1 MIRRTL
7 ILTLTLTA
15 LTATLAQAAGGSA
28 YLASR
33 QTLSGGFA
41 EPGGSA
47 SVSLTECSV
56 LGLGGAGRSPATMR
70 RPGGKTPVA
79 FLAAHANAWHD
90 SYSLERGI
98 LAAVAL
104 GANPTRFAGRNLVT
118 ALRSKVNTTTGR
130 IGSYSNSTYWG
141 VLAFRAAGATLPSR
155 SLAYIRRQQRTGGGY
170 AYAPGAGADSN
181 DTAAA
186 VMALRSGGTPCN
198 VTAVAHAYDFMS
210 NLQRRDHGYALNAS
224 AGSDSQSTSWVIQSR
239 IKCGL
244 INTGALSYLAAR
256 KRSNGAY
263 EYRAG
268 LLQTP
273 AWVTAQVLPA
283 VNGKA
288 YPIR

>member
-1 MIRRTL
+1 MIRRAL
-7 ILTLTLTA
+7 ILALTLTSLTA
-15 LTATLAQAAGGSA
+15 AQAQATGGAG

-41 EPGGSA
+41 EPGGPA
-47 SVSLTECSV
+47 SVSLTEWAV
-56 LGLGGAGRSPATMR
+56 MGLKAASRSPATMR
-70 RPGGKTPVA
+70 RSGGRTPVG
-79 FLAAHANAWHD
+79 FLAGYAKSWHD
-90 SYSLERGI
+90 AYSLERGI

-104 GANPTRFAGRNLVT
+104 GTNPRTFAGRDLVR
-118 ALRSKVNTTTGR
+118 ALRSTVNATSGR

-141 VLAFRAAGATLPSR
+141 VLAFRAAGATPPSR
-155 SLAYIRRQQRTGGGY
+155 SLAYIRRQQGASGGY
-170 AYAPGAGADSN
+170 GYAPGAGADSN

-186 VMALRSGGTPCN
+186 VMALRSGGAPCN
-198 VTAVAHAYDFMS
+198 VTAVAHAYDFMHS
-210 NLQRRDHGYALNAS
+210 LQRSDRGYALNAS
-224 AGSDSQSTSWVIQSR
+224 AGSDSQSTSWVVQAR

-283 VNGKA
+283 VHGKA

>member
-7 ILTLTLTA
+7 ILTVSLLA
-15 LTATLAQAAGGSA
+15 LSGQLAQAAGGGD

-47 SVSLTECSV
+47 SVSLTEWAV
-56 LGLGGAGRSPATMR
+56 MGLAAADRNPAAMHRS
-70 RPGGKTPVA
+70 GGKTPTA
-79 FLAAHANAWHD
+79 FLAAHAKGWHD
-90 SYSLERGI
+90 AYSLERGI
-98 LAAVAL
+98 LAVVAL
-104 GANPTRFAGRNLVT
+104 GKNPASFAGRNLVR
-118 ALRSKVNTTTGR
+118 ALRSTVAANGR

-155 SLAYIRRQQRTGGGY
+155 SLAYIRSLQGTAGGY
-170 AYAPGAGADSN
+170 GYAPGTGADSN

-186 VMALRSGGTPCN
+186 VMALRAGGIPCAWK
-198 VTAVAHAYDFMS
+198 AVAQAYDYMHG
-210 NLQRRDHGYALNAS
+210 LQRSDLGYGLTAS
-224 AGSDSQSTSWVIQSR
+224 SGSDSQSTSWVIQAR

-244 INTGALSYLAAR
+244 VNTGALGYLADR
-256 KRSNGAY
+256 KRTNGSY

-268 LLQTP
+268 LVQTP

-283 VNGKA
+283 VNGRA

>member
-7 ILTLTLTA
+7 ILTVSLLA
-15 LTATLAQAAGGSA
+15 LSAQLAQAAGGGD

-47 SVSLTECSV
+47 SVSLTEWAV
-56 LGLGGAGRSPATMR
+56 MGLAATDRNPALMHRS
-70 RPGGKTPVA
+70 GGKTPTA
-79 FLAAHANAWHD
+79 FLAAHAKGWHD
-90 SYSLERGI
+90 AYSLERGI

-104 GANPTRFAGRNLVT
+104 GKNPASFAGRNLVR
-118 ALRSKVNTTTGR
+118 ALRSTVAPSGR
-130 IGSYSNSTYWG
+130 IGSFSNSTYWG

-155 SLAYIRRQQRTGGGY
+155 SLSYIRSLQGTAGGY
-170 AYAPGAGADSN
+170 SYAPGAGADSN

-186 VMALRSGGTPCN
+186 VMALRAGGIPCGWK
-198 VTAVAHAYDFMS
+198 AVAHAYDYMHS
-210 NLQRRDHGYALNAS
+210 LQRSDLGYGLNAS
-224 AGSDSQSTSWVIQSR
+224 SGSDSQSTSWVIQAR

-244 INTGALSYLAAR
+244 VNTGALGYLADR
-256 KRSNGAY
+256 KRTNGSY

-268 LLQTP
+268 LVQTP

-283 VNGKA
+283 VKGRA

>member
-7 ILTLTLTA
+7 ILTISLLAITSQF
-15 LTATLAQAAGGSA
+15 AQAAGGGD

-41 EPGGSA
+41 EPGGAA
-47 SVSLTECSV
+47 SVSLTEWAV
-56 LGLGGAGRSPATMR
+56 MGLAAADRNPATMHR
-70 RPGGKTPVA
+70 SGGKTPTA
-79 FLAAHANAWHD
+79 FLAAHAKGWHD
-90 SYSLERGI
+90 AFSLERGI
-98 LAAVAL
+98 LGVVAL
-104 GANPTRFAGRNLVT
+104 GKNPASFAGRNLVR
-118 ALRSKVNTTTGR
+118 ALRSTVAANGR
-130 IGSYSNSTYWG
+130 IGPYSNSTYWG

-155 SLAYIRRQQRTGGGY
+155 SLAYIRGLQGTAGGY
-170 AYAPGAGADSN
+170 GYAPGTGADSN

-186 VMALRSGGTPCN
+186 VMALRSGGVPCAWK
-198 VTAVAHAYDFMS
+198 AVAHAYDFMHG
-210 NLQRRDHGYALNAS
+210 LQRGDHGYALNAS

-244 INTGALSYLAAR
+244 VNTGALGYLADR
-256 KRSNGAY
+256 KRTNGSY

-268 LLQTP
+268 LVQTP

-283 VNGKA
+283 VNGRA

>member
-1 MIRRTL
+1 MIRRALILALTL
-7 ILTLTLTA
+7 ISLTTA
-15 LTATLAQAAGGSA
+15 LAQAAGGGD

-41 EPGGSA
+41 EAGGSA
-47 SVSLTECSV
+47 SVSLTEWSV
-56 LGLGGAGRSPATMR
+56 MGLQAAGRSPATMH

-79 FLAAHANAWHD
+79 FLAAQAKNWHD

-118 ALRSKVNTTTGR
+118 ALRSTVNAATGR
-130 IGSYSNSTYWG
+130 IGSFSNSTYWG
-141 VLAFRAAGATLPSR
+141 VLAFRAAAATLPTR
-155 SLAYIRRQQRTGGGY
+155 SLAYIRSQQGAGGGY
-170 AYAPGAGADSN
+170 GYAPGTGADSN

-198 VTAVAHAYDFMS
+198 VTAVAHAYDFMHS
-210 NLQRRDHGYALNAS
+210 LQRSDHGYALNAS
-224 AGSDSQSTSWVIQSR
+224 AGSDSQSTSWVIQAR

-244 INTGALSYLAAR
+244 INTGALGYLTAR
-256 KRSNGAY
+256 KRTSGAY

-283 VNGKA
+283 VHGKA